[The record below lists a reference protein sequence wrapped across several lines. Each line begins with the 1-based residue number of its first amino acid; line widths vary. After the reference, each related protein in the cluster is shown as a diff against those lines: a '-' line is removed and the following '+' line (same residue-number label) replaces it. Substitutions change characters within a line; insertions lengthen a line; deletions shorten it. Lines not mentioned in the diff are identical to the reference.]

1 MLNKVMLIGRLGNDP
16 EVRVLPSGEV
26 VANLSLATSEVWNDR
41 ASGQKQERTEWHR
54 IVCYG
59 RTAEVCR
66 DYLSKGR
73 QVYVEGSIHY
83 RKWQDQNGNERY
95 STEIKCQSLQM
106 LGSKNDVGGGMASP
120 TAPATGSETARPTA
134 PASQRPTAPT
144 TPSGGFNNDIDED
157 IPF

>member
-16 EVRVLPSGEV
+16 EVRVLPSGEI

-54 IVCYG
+54 IVCYS

-73 QVYVEGSIHY
+73 QIYVEGSLHY
-83 RKWQDQNGNERY
+83 RKWQDQNGNERIT
-95 STEIKCQSLQM
+95 TEIKCTSLQM
-106 LGSKNDVGGGMASP
+106 LGSKNEATGGSAAAP
-120 TAPATGSETARPTA
+120 ATAPAYDAAPRAATPAARPTA
-134 PASQRPTAPT
+134 PAAPHA
-144 TPSGGFNNDIDED
+144 GFNNDIDED